1 MHSSYAYLT
10 STCADAQR
18 EGLRRVTERVR
29 ERAMA
34 HARRTARTHVHHR
47 SDPNVDCAVRHCIP
61 QADELWKAP
70 SKDDPAKPWQRLSLA
85 ATVRATAAVL
95 GKELSF
101 LGRAGQPE
109 CQSLVVDVACAMAGE
124 HDVIECR
131 EAGSVPLVLHVL

>member
-1 MHSSYAYLT
+1 MSDAASGRDYAALRSECESAPWPMHA
-10 STCADAQR
+10 
-18 EGLRRVTERVR
+18 GP
-29 ERAMA
+29 
-34 HARRTARTHVHHR
+34 HARTYMR

-61 QADELWKAP
+61 QA
-70 SKDDPAKPWQRLSLA
+70 SKDDPAKPWQRLSLP

-124 HDVIECR
+124 HDVVECR

>member
-1 MHSSYAYLT
+1 MFLSNVKPNAFFLFNLYMCGCPAASGRAYVALRSECESAPWPMHA
-10 STCADAQR
+10 
-18 EGLRRVTERVR
+18 GP
-29 ERAMA
+29 
-34 HARRTARTHVHHR
+34 HARTHAHE
-47 SDPNVDCAVRHCIP
+47 VRPERGLCGASLH
-61 QADELWKAP
+61 P

-101 LGRAGQPE
+101 LGRTGQPE
-109 CQSLVVDVACAMAGE
+109 CQSLVVEVACAMAGE

>member
-1 MHSSYAYLT
+1 MTGHEMASEDRSQTTIWPIIQYHIA
-10 STCADAQR
+10 C
-18 EGLRRVTERVR
+18 
-29 ERAMA
+29 AMA

-47 SDPNVDCAVRHCIP
+47 SDPNVDCAVRHCCIP

-101 LGRAGQPE
+101 LGRTGQPE

>member
-1 MHSSYAYLT
+1 MPSGRAYVALRLWSECESAPWPMHA
-10 STCADAQR
+10 
-18 EGLRRVTERVR
+18 GP
-29 ERAMA
+29 
-34 HARRTARTHVHHR
+34 HARTHVHE
-47 SDPNVDCAVRHCIP
+47 VRPERGLCGASLH
-61 QADELWKAP
+61 P
-70 SKDDPAKPWQRLSLA
+70 SKDDPAKPCQRLSLA

-101 LGRAGQPE
+101 LGRTGQPE

>member
-1 MHSSYAYLT
+1 MHSSYYNIYIVRMPSGRAYV
-10 STCADAQR
+10 A
-18 EGLRRVTERVR
+18 LRSEC
-29 ERAMA
+29 ESAPWPMHA
-34 HARRTARTHVHHR
+34 GPHARTYIIGPTRTWTVRCVTASRKRTH
-47 SDPNVDCAVRHCIP
+47 
-61 QADELWKAP
+61 P

-101 LGRAGQPE
+101 LGRTGQPE

>member
-1 MHSSYAYLT
+1 MPSGRAYVALRSECESAPWPMHA
-10 STCADAQR
+10 
-18 EGLRRVTERVR
+18 GP
-29 ERAMA
+29 
-34 HARRTARTHVHHR
+34 HARTYMR

-61 QADELWKAP
+61 QADELWKA
-70 SKDDPAKPWQRLSLA
+70 KDDPAKPWQRLSLA

-124 HDVIECR
+124 HDVVECR

>member
-34 HARRTARTHVHHR
+34 HARRTARTHVHE
-47 SDPNVDCAVRHCIP
+47 VRPERGLCGASLH
-61 QADELWKAP
+61 P

-124 HDVIECR
+124 HDVVECR

>member
-1 MHSSYAYLT
+1 MPSGRAYVALRSECESAPWPMHA
-10 STCADAQR
+10 
-18 EGLRRVTERVR
+18 GP
-29 ERAMA
+29 
-34 HARRTARTHVHHR
+34 HARTYMR
-47 SDPNVDCAVRHCIP
+47 SDPNESNVDCAVRHCIP

-124 HDVIECR
+124 HDVVECR